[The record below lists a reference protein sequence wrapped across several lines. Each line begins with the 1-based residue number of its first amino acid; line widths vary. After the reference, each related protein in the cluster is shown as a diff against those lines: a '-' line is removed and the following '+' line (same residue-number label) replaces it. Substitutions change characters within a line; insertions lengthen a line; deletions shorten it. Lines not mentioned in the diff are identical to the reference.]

1 MLVHSFIPFLHL
13 LRTGVSFEKCFAKL
27 YDVGHGCPTCGQHAA
42 PEVLLIGPRCISWQ
56 ANLSN
61 F

>member
-42 PEVLLIGPRCISWQ
+42 PEVLLIGPRCISW
-56 ANLSN
+56 
-61 F
+61 